1 VIGVATHPISTA
13 PKDRSLLKT
22 ARQELDIV
30 NAYEETGS
38 LRAAASLCGTTHKT
52 VRRVLARRESG
63 GQRPGRRVPAPGL
76 ADPFTD
82 LIFAKVR
89 STDGKITAKRL
100 LPLARGAGYPGSA
113 RTFRRAV
120 AAQKALWRRAR
131 RVYRPWTPG
140 PGQHL
145 LIDYGT
151 VTDGPNQGLKMFTA
165 VLAWSRWRF
174 VRFAR
179 DESLET
185 TLRLLAECFEAA
197 GGVPAEVLAD
207 RMGCLKGGVVANVVV
222 PTAAY
227 VRFATHYR
235 FRPDFCE
242 AKDPESKGAAEAVV
256 RLAKSDL
263 VVPADDFGGDLAV
276 ANAAAERWCAEVNAR
291 AHSEIAA
298 APDVRLVEEVR
309 LLRELPSLRPSMRV
323 GVSRKVDKLST
334 VRIGSARYSVP
345 HTLRG
350 QRVDVAT
357 VDDRIEVWH
366 QGTRVASHRLVSPGG
381 TSIVDEHY
389 DKPARKPQRAVR
401 PRSTAEKA
409 FLALGEAAELFLRAA
424 AAAGTA
430 RLPAH
435 IADIAALE
443 AAHGRDAVNT
453 ALARAT
459 RFRRFTAE
467 DIRQILAAGPAT
479 PTVRG
484 IGTVLAA
491 ELPPVP
497 TRGLDAYRTDEL
509 RGAA

>member
-1 VIGVATHPISTA
+1 M
-13 PKDRSLLKT
+13 
-22 ARQELDIV
+22 DII

-38 LRAAASLCGTTHKT
+38 LRAAAALCGTTHKT
-52 VRRVLARRESG
+52 VKRVLERRAA
-63 GQRPGRRVPAPGL
+63 GQRPGRRRAPAPGL

-82 LIFAKVR
+82 LIFNKVKA
-89 STDGKITAKRL
+89 TDGRITAKRL
-100 LPLARGAGYPGSA
+100 LPIARAAGFAGSA

-120 AAQKALWRRAR
+120 AAQKARWRRMR
-131 RVYRPWTPG
+131 RVYRPWVAQ

-151 VTDGPNQGLKMFTA
+151 VTEGPNKGLKIFTA
-165 VLAWSRWRF
+165 ILPWSRWRF

-207 RMGCLKGGVVANVVV
+207 RMGCLKGGVVAGVVV

-227 VRFATHYR
+227 VRFAAHYG

-242 AKDPESKGAAEAVV
+242 AKDPESKGAVEAVV

-263 VVPADDFGGDLAV
+263 VVPAEDFGGDLAV
-276 ANAAAERWCAEVNAR
+276 ANAAARAWCAEVNAR
-291 AHSEIAA
+291 VHAETQAI
-298 APDVRLVEEVR
+298 PDERLVEERTV
-309 LLRELPSLRPSMRV
+309 LRALPSLRPAMRV

-345 HTLRG
+345 HTLVG
-350 QRVDVAT
+350 QHVDVAI
-357 VDDRIEVWH
+357 VDDRIQVWH
-366 QGTRVASHRLVSPGG
+366 QGSLVAEHRLVPPGG
-381 TSIVDEHY
+381 VAICDEHY
-389 DKPARKPQRAVR
+389 DRPARKPRRAVR
-401 PRSTAEKA
+401 ARSAAEKA
-409 FLALGEAAELFLRAA
+409 FLALGDEAEAFLRAA

-430 RLPAH
+430 RLAAH

-443 AAHGRDAVNT
+443 AAHGRDALVA

-459 RFRRFTAE
+459 QFRRFTA
-467 DIRQILAAGPAT
+467 DDVRAILAAGPAAPT
-479 PTVRG
+479 PKPP
-484 IGTVLAA
+484 GTALAGA
-491 ELPPVP
+491 LPPVP
-497 TRGLDAYRTDEL
+497 TRALDAYRTDTL
-509 RGAA
+509 REVA